1 MTPEPSNARSIA
13 IRGDAIYREKYRV
26 DFERKWRG
34 RFAAIDI
41 DTEQAYVADYPEE
54 ALSEAKQAAPT
65 GLFYL
70 VRIGSSG
77 AFRTARFVL
86 NADTRRV

>member
-1 MTPEPSNARSIA
+1 MSSKPSDAKTITM
-13 IRGDAIYREKYRV
+13 RGDAIYRRKYLV
-26 DFERKWRG
+26 DFQRKWRG

-41 DTEQAYVADYPEE
+41 ETEQAYVADYPEQ
-54 ALSEAKQAAPT
+54 ALSEAKRAAPN

-77 AFRTARFVL
+77 AFKTARFVL
-86 NADTRRV
+86 NANSRRI

>member
-1 MTPEPSNARSIA
+1 MNSQQPNARSIVE
-13 IRGDAIYREKYRV
+13 RGFAIYRKKYRA
-26 DFERKWRG
+26 DFERQWLG

-41 DTEQAYVADYPEE
+41 DTEQAYVADYPEQ
-54 ALSEAKQAAPT
+54 ALSDARRAAPN

-77 AFRTARFVL
+77 AFRTARLIL
-86 NADTRRV
+86 NADSRLV

>member
-1 MTPEPSNARSIA
+1 MTAQPRSARSIA
-13 IRGDAIYREKYRV
+13 ERGIAIYRKKYLA

-41 DTEQAYVADYPEE
+41 DTEQAYVADYPEQ
-54 ALSEAKQAAPT
+54 ALSEAKHAAPN

-70 VRIGSSG
+70 VRIGSLG
-77 AFRTARFVL
+77 AFRTARLVL
-86 NADTRRV
+86 NADSRLV